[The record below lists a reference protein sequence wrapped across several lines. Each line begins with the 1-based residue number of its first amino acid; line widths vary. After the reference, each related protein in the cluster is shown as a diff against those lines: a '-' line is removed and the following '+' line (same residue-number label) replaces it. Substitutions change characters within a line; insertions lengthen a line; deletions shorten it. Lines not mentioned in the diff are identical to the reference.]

1 MASLQDQ
8 ALAAIEFL
16 LTPSRPV
23 FVFGFLIVVLFP
35 VFLHFYLT
43 RSVAYITLP
52 SILVAGPAGA
62 GKTALVTRLERRG
75 PKPADTYTSQKIN
88 VVELAVGE
96 DTAASKYT
104 DDLDASGAVAK
115 KFLLVDTPG
124 HGKLRSATALAR
136 LDPASTKAHKLQGV
150 VYVVDSAAL
159 GEEAGSDSD
168 AGLAGAAAYL
178 YDVLLRLQKRM
189 GAGHSSKAPDAVPV
203 LIAANKADLFTALPA
218 PLIKAQLEA
227 ELSRIRTTRSKG
239 LLDSGV
245 GVDDVDAGVAGAD
258 DDDWLGEYGSKT
270 FKFDQMREFD
280 IDVDVLAGNVVGSDG
295 PGIDPW
301 WAWIARQI

>member
-8 ALAAIEFL
+8 ALATLEFL
-16 LTPSRPV
+16 FTPSPTV
-23 FVFGFLIVVLFP
+23 FVLGFLVVVLVP
-35 VFLHFYLT
+35 VFLHLYLT

-62 GKTALVTRLERRG
+62 GKTALATRLERQG

-96 DTAASKYT
+96 DAAASQYT
-104 DDLDASGAVAK
+104 DDLDSSGAVAK

-124 HGKLRSATALAR
+124 HGKLRNATALAR

-150 VYVVDSAAL
+150 VYMVDSAAL

-178 YDVLLRLQKRM
+178 YDLLLLLQKRM
-189 GAGHSSKAPDAVPV
+189 GAGNSSKAPHTIPL

-218 PLIKAQLEA
+218 PLVKAQLEA

-245 GVDDVDAGVAGAD
+245 GVDDVDAGAAGAE
-258 DDDWLGEYGSKT
+258 DDDWLGEYGSKS

-280 IDVDVLAGNVVGSDG
+280 IDVDVIAGNVVGSDG
-295 PGIDPW
+295 PGVGKW
-301 WAWIARQI
+301 WTWIAQQI